1 MTGARTLTSRA
12 WALAFVPACVWC
24 AACDRHDDADRAN
37 DANSAAEKAR
47 EEAKR
52 TDTEHSPTPINPLPS
67 PINPPIEEK
76 AGTGAAHV
84 DDAADA
90 KADLKAADGQDVEV
104 EAKFY
109 AVAGGVRV
117 VAEIEDAKPGKHGFH
132 VHETGDCSDLK
143 GKSMGSHFSP
153 EQHEHALPTET
164 GAKHL
169 GDLGNVV
176 VDDKGE
182 GRVEITVPGATLEPN
197 DAKSFLGRA
206 LVFHLNEDTGKQHQ
220 PSGDS
225 GDPIACGVIER
236 T

>member
-1 MTGARTLTSRA
+1 MTGGRTLRSRT
-12 WALAFVPACVWC
+12 WAFALVPVCVWC
-24 AACDRHDDADRAN
+24 AACDRPDDGDRPK

-47 EEAKR
+47 AEAKR
-52 TDTEHSPTPINPLPS
+52 TDTQHSPTPINPLPS
-67 PINPPIEEK
+67 PINPPIQDK
-76 AGTGAAHV
+76 ASTGAAHV

-104 EAKFY
+104 EAKFF

-117 VAEIEDAKPGKHGFH
+117 VAEIEDATPGKHGFH

-153 EQHEHALPTET
+153 EKHEHALPTEVGT
-164 GAKHL
+164 KHL

-176 VDDKGE
+176 VDDKGD
-182 GRVEITVPGATLEPN
+182 GKVEITVPGASLEPN
-197 DAKSFLGRA
+197 DQNSFLGRA
-206 LVFHLNEDTGKQHQ
+206 LVFHLNEDTGKKHQ
-220 PSGDS
+220 PAGDS